1 MIARPRLSP
10 PPHRAYAVPVVKD
23 PAVARIAILVADASE
38 RLGRCVLGV
47 WIFGSCAQGRAT
59 AASDVDLGVLCDP
72 PLGLDR
78 ARVGDDVARAIDRDV
93 DVIDLATAPAAL
105 AWEIVTSGELA
116 IERDEAAVER
126 FVRRAR
132 FAVDDDVGRN
142 RMILLAQTAPRTT
155 R

>member
-1 MIARPRLSP
+1 MLDFAASR
-10 PPHRAYAVPVVKD
+10 
-23 PAVARIAILVADASE
+23 VALLVAEASE
-38 RLGRCVLGV
+38 RLGRRVQGV
-47 WIFGSCAQGRAT
+47 WVFGSFVTGRAT
-59 AASDVDLGVLCDP
+59 VASDFDLGVLCDP
-72 PLGLDR
+72 PLGLER

-116 IERDEAAVER
+116 IERNEPAVER

-142 RMILLAQTAPRTT
+142 RMILLAQTAARSA